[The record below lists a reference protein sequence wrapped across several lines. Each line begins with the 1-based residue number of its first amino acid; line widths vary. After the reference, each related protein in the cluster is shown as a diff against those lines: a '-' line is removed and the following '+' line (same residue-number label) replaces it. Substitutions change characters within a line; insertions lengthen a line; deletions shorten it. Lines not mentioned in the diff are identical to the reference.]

1 MRTLLAGTAICCLA
15 SSATAQSEA
24 VWQGTNCSPR
34 NWSNAQCWRDGIL
47 PDTTQPLSYRFAGNL
62 RSIPYNDLGGKGTL
76 SFESGLPSGFEIR
89 GSSNFLLW
97 DLSNT
102 SGQNIKVSM
111 PVTFESQSAFAIV
124 DGGTGGVSFTGPVA
138 LGVSTPFARLTID
151 TSSAI
156 GANTGLEL
164 IDGARA
170 TFADIA
176 VSGAHTSPTLLRLS
190 GQNVSLTSRSGV
202 ALTGIGV
209 PSRGYSSTDQYVGVG
224 QGAMLKGINGTIGGV
239 AGSNNLVTVGGA
251 GSRWISTGTLVIG
264 SAAGGRATLALS
276 GGGRASANEAE
287 VGGIAKVG
295 AITVNGVDSALDV
308 ANGLSIGGSGGQST
322 LNVSGGGRVSSTYL
336 YVGNDSGSLGF
347 GDLSGAGTNW
357 QVGNS
362 LFVGNNGGTGVIT
375 IYSGAAL
382 QAPTLSIGSGGTVRI
397 DGGSLGVASLT
408 REGAGV
414 LDFKAGTLRLVGG
427 GTGMAFGGGT
437 LTLGVSSS
445 LLLDGGSAN
454 LGSLAMSGGTLATT
468 APGSAA
474 PPAGA
479 PVGTDIALRGAGGA
493 ITNIG
498 GIQGFGT
505 VAAPLTGGS
514 SSTIRASG
522 GTLALGDAAAADGY
536 AFAGRLEVATGARA
550 LLQSASPVALS
561 GATWLENGAELVSV
575 NGLSIG
581 GDGGLGTLTV
591 NAGGRVSST
600 SGYVGMVNGSRGSV
614 DLSGAGASWQVDQA
628 LSVGMAGGTGVITI
642 GSGAALQAP
651 TLNIGNGGT
660 VRIDGGSLDVSTLTR
675 AGAGVFDWKA
685 GTLRL
690 MGGGSGVPFASG
702 PLALGSARTLLLD
715 GGSANFDALA
725 MSGGTLATTAPGSA
739 APLAGAPVGTDIALR
754 GAGGAITHIGGIQGF
769 GTVAA
774 PLYGGSSSTIRA
786 SGGTL
791 ALGDVAAA
799 DGYAFGGRLEVA
811 TGARALLQSAS
822 PVALSGATWLEAGAT
837 LASVNGLVQ
846 AAIAPSGLWLV
857 YDRDATIEGRFIN
870 DGMVGA
876 YTFGGWLTIT
886 GLLSGHGGQ
895 FYYGRTRLTAGIAA
909 EHGSGRLGFGG
920 GDLSFAAGSVLNLS
934 IAGTPDSGLYDQ
946 LMGIGQ
952 LSFQGSLHLDFEPGF
967 DLAPGGH
974 YALLGFGSA
983 TGSLAAGDIVV
994 TGLDARRVDASHL
1007 LIDGSID
1014 VAAVPEP
1021 ATTALWAAGLGMLG
1035 WGTRRARRAMRTRAY

>member
-34 NWSNAQCWRDGIL
+34 NWSDAQCWRDGIL
-47 PDTTQPLSYRFAGNL
+47 PDTTQPLSYRFAGNI

-89 GSSNFLLW
+89 GSSNFDLSV
-97 DLSNT
+97 LSNT

-111 PVTFESQSAFAIV
+111 PVTFNLNFV

-138 LGVSTPFARLTID
+138 LGVGMLPIFARLTID

-156 GANTGLEL
+156 GANTTLKL
-164 IDGARA
+164 TDGARA

-176 VSGAHTSPTLLRLS
+176 LSGAQIDTQILRLS
-190 GQNVSLTSRSGV
+190 GKDVSLTSRSGV
-202 ALTGIGV
+202 ALTG
-209 PSRGYSSTDQYVGVG
+209 TGVG
-224 QGAMLKGINGTIGGV
+224 FFANAHPSQSVLVSDGATLKGITGTIGGV
-239 AGSNNLVTVGGA
+239 AGSDNWVTVFGA
-251 GSRWISTGTLVIG
+251 GSSWISTGTLVIG
-264 SAAGGRATLALS
+264 SPAGGQATLALKS
-276 GGGRASANEAE
+276 GGRASAGYAAAG
-287 VGGIAKVG
+287 VAKVG
-295 AITVNGVDSALDV
+295 AITVDGDGSALDV
-308 ANGLSIGGSGGQST
+308 ANTLSIGGSGGQGT

-347 GDLSGAGTNW
+347 VDLSGAGTNG
-357 QVGNS
+357 QVGNT
-362 LFVGNNGGTGVIT
+362 LFVGNFGGTGVIT
-375 IYSGAAL
+375 IGSGAAL
-382 QAPTLSIGSGGTVRI
+382 QAPTLNIGNGGTVRI
-397 DGGSLGVASLT
+397 EGGSLGVASLT
-408 REGAGV
+408 LGASG
-414 LDFKAGTLRLVGG
+414 
-427 GTGMAFGGGT
+427 
-437 LTLGVSSS
+437 SS
-445 LLLDGGSAN
+445 LLLAGGSAN
-454 LGSLAMSGGTLATT
+454 LGSLAMSGGTLETT

-493 ITNIG
+493 ITN
-498 GIQGFGT
+498 
-505 VAAPLTGGS
+505 
-514 SSTIRASG
+514 
-522 GTLALGDAAAADGY
+522 
-536 AFAGRLEVATGARA
+536 
-550 LLQSASPVALS
+550 
-561 GATWLENGAELVSV
+561 
-575 NGLSIG
+575 
-581 GDGGLGTLTV
+581 
-591 NAGGRVSST
+591 
-600 SGYVGMVNGSRGSV
+600 
-614 DLSGAGASWQVDQA
+614 
-628 LSVGMAGGTGVITI
+628 
-642 GSGAALQAP
+642 
-651 TLNIGNGGT
+651 
-660 VRIDGGSLDVSTLTR
+660 
-675 AGAGVFDWKA
+675 
-685 GTLRL
+685 
-690 MGGGSGVPFASG
+690 
-702 PLALGSARTLLLD
+702 
-715 GGSANFDALA
+715 
-725 MSGGTLATTAPGSA
+725 
-739 APLAGAPVGTDIALR
+739 
-754 GAGGAITHIGGIQGF
+754 IGGIQGF

-857 YDRDATIEGRFIN
+857 YDHDATIEGRFIN

-920 GDLSFAAGSVLNLS
+920 GDLSFAVGSVLNLA

-967 DLAPGGH
+967 DVASGGH
-974 YALLGFGSA
+974 YALLDFGSA

-1021 ATTALWAAGLGMLG
+1021 ATTALWASGLGMLG
-1035 WGTRRARRAMRTRAY
+1035 WGTRRARRAMRTRAS